1 MYSFL
6 GKTTAILGCQWGDE
20 GKGKLVD
27 ILSKDVDVIARATG
41 GANAGHTI
49 YIPGQNGE
57 TKKIVF
63 HLVPAGVIYPQ
74 TIGIIGN
81 GCVIHIPTL
90 FEEIETLKKNG
101 VDVTE
106 RLKISDR
113 AHIVLEYHKTLDA
126 AQEEKKGKNAVGTTK
141 RGIGPCYTDK
151 IMRVGLRMHELRD
164 TEKYKEKIQSIVK
177 TLSVTAD
184 AEAEIAI
191 IEKYRT
197 ALLAMMTD
205 TGDMLRRIVGKGKT
219 VIFEGANGALLDIDH
234 GTYPYVTS
242 SNPTIG
248 GLQTG
253 VGVPPQTFQS
263 IIGIVKAYMTRVGSG
278 PFPTE
283 DLGDI
288 GETLRTRGGEFGAT
302 TGRPRRCG
310 WFDAVATRYAL
321 ALNGCTHLNLTKVD
335 ILDTL
340 PEIKIAVA
348 YKLNGK
354 TLETFPASLDEL
366 GAVEVVYD
374 TLPGWQ
380 KDTSSITTYN
390 ELPENCKKYIEY
402 LEKNL
407 DVPITFIGIGQRR
420 DQMIVKE
427 G

>member
-6 GKTTAILGCQWGDE
+6 GKTVAILGCQWGDE

-49 YIPGQNGE
+49 YIPGANGE

-63 HLVPAGVIYPQ
+63 HLVPAGIIYPK
-74 TIGIIGN
+74 TIGLVGN
-81 GCVIHIPTL
+81 GCVIHVPTL
-90 FEEIETLKKNG
+90 FEEIETLERNG
-101 VDVTE
+101 FDVRG

-113 AHIVLEYHKTLDA
+113 AHIVFEYHKDLDA
-126 AQEEKKGKNAVGTTK
+126 AQEEKKGKSAVGTTK

-151 IMRVGLRMHELRD
+151 IMRVGIRMHELHD
-164 TEKYKEKIQSIVK
+164 AEKYKEKIRTFVK
-177 TLSVTAD
+177 TLSIPAD
-184 AEAEIAI
+184 AEKEIAI
-191 IEKYRT
+191 LEKYRDR
-197 ALLAMMTD
+197 LLEMITD
-205 TGDMLRRIVGKGKT
+205 TGAELRALIAAGKS

-248 GLQTG
+248 GLYTG
-253 VGVPPQTFQS
+253 LGVPPKGIQS

-283 DLGDI
+283 DLGEI

-321 ALNGCTHLNLTKVD
+321 ALNGCTNLNLTKVD

-340 PEIKIAVA
+340 PEIKIAVG

-354 TLETFPASLDEL
+354 ILEYFPASLDEL
-366 GAVEVVYD
+366 ATVEVVYEI
-374 TLPGWQ
+374 LPGWQ
-380 KDTSSITTYN
+380 QDTSKITDYKN
-390 ELPENCKKYIEY
+390 LPENCKKYIEH
-402 LEKNL
+402 LEKL
-407 DVPITFIGIGQRR
+407 LVVPVSFIGIGQRR
-420 DQMIVKE
+420 DQMIIKS
-427 G
+427 